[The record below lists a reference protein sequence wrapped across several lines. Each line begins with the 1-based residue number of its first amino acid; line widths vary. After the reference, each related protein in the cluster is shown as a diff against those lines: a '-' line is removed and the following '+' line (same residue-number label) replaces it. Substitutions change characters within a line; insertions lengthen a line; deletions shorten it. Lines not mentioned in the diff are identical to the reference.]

1 MLLSLGNRSRD
12 SSNNSETNDD
22 YSGGIVETSTHLDS
36 PIARPQN
43 YDPLRR
49 VDTPEVLQSEGI
61 LVNKNQDTA
70 RKLNYSDST
79 DYSSTERNCVDSS
92 GEQAPLGPSI
102 LLDEADQPIPN
113 EESLRV
119 SSAQVPHIKS
129 KRLRSDSI
137 SESKYP
143 TVPVRRK
150 MAVGGRFKSDSD
162 DDESSFA
169 VEVVVQH
176 PNPPRRFWVE
186 PAENEAPFVIHSSSH
201 PANVASPVNPDD
213 DDDDDDDRE
222 MPRSSNHG
230 NDLVAVAAISSD
242 ETLKDV
248 GLMQFIAALK
258 KCGFEMIEQEGDGNC
273 LFRAVSLQVY
283 GSADNHS
290 EVRERCMDYMAQNE
304 EHFSDFIAVSS
315 DDEVII
321 PQDKKSMTA
330 FQVYIARK
338 RVSGVHGNHTEIQA
352 LSELF
357 NRPVEVYTPESL
369 CADSKTLQP
378 MNIFHEEYKT
388 SDPPIRLSYHDGNH
402 YNAIIDPLVPTA
414 GLGLGLPGLKV
425 GLADKMQITKAI
437 TESDQ
442 LADQLELERVLKES
456 KEEVLH
462 QTDDELQK
470 VLSESTRDYVSM
482 KECIFRKPINCSN
495 VCRLTFLFESGC

>member
-1 MLLSLGNRSRD
+1 MLLSLGNRSRE
-12 SSNNSETNDD
+12 SSDNSETNDE
-22 YSGGIVETSTHLDS
+22 YSGGIIETSTHLDS
-36 PIARPQN
+36 PIARQQN
-43 YDPLRR
+43 YDPLRK
-49 VDTPEVLQSEGI
+49 VDTPGVSQAEGTQ
-61 LVNKNQDTA
+61 VDKSQDTA
-70 RKLNYSDST
+70 RKLNYADST
-79 DYSSTERNCVDSS
+79 DNLSTERNCVDSS
-92 GEQAPLGPSI
+92 GEQTPLRPSI

-119 SSAQVPHIKS
+119 YSAQVSQTKA
-129 KRLRSDSI
+129 KRFRSDSI
-137 SESKYP
+137 SESNYP
-143 TVPVRRK
+143 TVPVRRR

-169 VEVVVQH
+169 VEVVQH
-176 PNPPRRFWVE
+176 PQPPRRFWVV
-186 PAENEAPFVIHSSSH
+186 PAENEAPFVIHSSN
-201 PANVASPVNPDD
+201 PVNVTSPVDNDD
-213 DDDDDDDRE
+213 GNRE

-230 NDLVAVAAISSD
+230 NDLVGVAAISSD
-242 ETLKDV
+242 ETLEDI

-304 EHFSDFIAVSS
+304 EHFSDFIAASS
-315 DDEVII
+315 DDEVTI

-369 CADSKTLQP
+369 CADNASLQP

-402 YNAIIDPLVPTA
+402 YNAIIDPLIPTA

-442 LADQLELERVLKES
+442 LADQLELERVIKES

-470 VLSESTRDYVSM
+470 VLTESTRDYVSV
-482 KECIFRKPINCSN
+482 KDCIFLTPITRSN
-495 VCRLTFLFESGC
+495 VCRFSLLFESGC